1 MGHILRDFV
10 QGSSIPDII
19 HAEVNVYDIGVAIAN
34 GISQV
39 LYTTTKG
46 VPVRPVDNH
55 YMVLSGE
62 EFFIET
68 PHCGVSD

>member
-1 MGHILRDFV
+1 MGHILYDFV

-39 LYTTTKG
+39 LHTTSKG
-46 VPVRPVDNH
+46 VLVGPVDNH
-55 YMVLSGE
+55 YMVLSEE
-62 EFFIET
+62 EFFVKT
-68 PHCGVSD
+68 PHYGVSD